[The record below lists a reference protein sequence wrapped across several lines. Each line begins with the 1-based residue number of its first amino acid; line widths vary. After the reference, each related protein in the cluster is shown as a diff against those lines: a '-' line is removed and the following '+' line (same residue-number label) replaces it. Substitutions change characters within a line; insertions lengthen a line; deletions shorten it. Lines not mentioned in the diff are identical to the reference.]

1 MFTEPREPY
10 YKLSSIPRMAYV
22 GAQKIFHNR
31 ISLREW
37 NYTFIPGSNESI
49 RVTPT
54 YWNSFEYLA
63 LHFSETDGQF
73 QDLIMWEQLTD
84 EARLA
89 LNSADFGES
98 KVPFNDEN
106 IEETLELAWA
116 FP

>member
-1 MFTEPREPY
+1 
-10 YKLSSIPRMAYV
+10 
-22 GAQKIFHNR
+22 
-31 ISLREW
+31 
-37 NYTFIPGSNESI
+37 
-49 RVTPT
+49 
-54 YWNSFEYLA
+54 
-63 LHFSETDGQF
+63 
-73 QDLIMWEQLTD
+73 MWEQLTD